1 MHWPQY
7 PVLPGGSIAL
17 RPQMKPSTQYHGFH
31 SKPLYRNVSIRSSVI
46 ILKHSLLVCDV
57 CEHAQVHIDSVYT
70 LAHRQGPMED
80 IRYSV
85 LLLKGSGARL
95 VASQF

>member
-1 MHWPQY
+1 
-7 PVLPGGSIAL
+7 
-17 RPQMKPSTQYHGFH
+17 MKPSTQYHGFH

-46 ILKHSLLVCDV
+46 ILVYLNIPCWFVYV
-57 CEHAQVHIDSVYT
+57 CEHAQVHIDSVHT
-70 LAHRQGPMED
+70 LARRQGPMED